1 MEILTLW
8 LWPLLALILLPG
20 LLVYLGL
27 HIVERG
33 VIFVDLALAQI
44 AALGIAVAIL
54 LGMDPAHEKLPY
66 LIALVFTFMGA
77 AIFAL
82 TRFRHVH
89 VPQEAFIGIVYV
101 VSAAAAV
108 MVLSRT
114 ASGDEDIKGLL
125 VGNILLVSRP
135 QVLVT
140 FGLYLL
146 LGAFQF
152 AFRRQ
157 FLRISFDPAGA
168 RASGMNIRL
177 WDFLFYVTF
186 GFAVTSFVLISGVY
200 LVFSYL
206 IVPAVCAALLAERIR
221 PRLIIGWAVALIAG
235 LSGLLL
241 STQWTSMDLP
251 TGPTIV
257 CSFGL
262 LLILSGCAYGLMPRP
277 ARRQLRG
284 LGEAASPS
292 QR

>member
-44 AALGIAVAIL
+44 AALGVAVAIL
-54 LGMDPAHEKLPY
+54 LGMDPAHQKLPY
-66 LIALVFTFMGA
+66 LIALLFTFMGA

-82 TRFRHVH
+82 TRFRHVR

-125 VGNILLVSRP
+125 VGNILLVTEP

-140 FGLYLL
+140 FALYLV
-146 LGAFQF
+146 LGVFQF
-152 AFRRQ
+152 AFRRK

-168 RASGMNIRL
+168 RASGLNIRL

-186 GFAVTSFVLISGVY
+186 GFAVTSFVL
-200 LVFSYL
+200 
-206 IVPAVCAALLAERIR
+206 
-221 PRLIIGWAVALIAG
+221 
-235 LSGLLL
+235 
-241 STQWTSMDLP
+241 
-251 TGPTIV
+251 
-257 CSFGL
+257 
-262 LLILSGCAYGLMPRP
+262 
-277 ARRQLRG
+277 
-284 LGEAASPS
+284 
-292 QR
+292 